1 MKQIKIFAIALTA
14 LFAASCSDDDA
25 TTAIPV
31 NEQEAISTIKA
42 TFVPVG
48 GGTTVTLT
56 SRDLDGDG
64 PNPPV
69 NTVSGPFAAGV
80 SYTGTM
86 QFLNELA
93 GTVEDVT
100 MEISEE
106 GDHHQLFFV
115 QTGGNLGTF
124 VYNDA
129 DEDGKPIG
137 LSFTYNAS
145 AAAATGQLQIV
156 LIHHPNKNAAGVAQG
171 DITNAGGAT
180 DAEVTFSVSVV
191 QP

>member
-14 LFAASCSDDDA
+14 LFATSCSDDDS

-31 NEQEAISTIKA
+31 NEQEAISTIRA
-42 TFVPVG
+42 TFTPVG
-48 GGTTVTLT
+48 GGATITLT

-69 NTVSGPFAAGV
+69 NTISGPFAAGV
-80 SYTGTM
+80 TYSGSV
-86 QFLNELA
+86 QFQNELA
-93 GTVEDVT
+93 GTIEDVT
-100 MEISEE
+100 LEIEEE

-124 VYNDA
+124 TYNDA

-137 LSFTYNAS
+137 LSFIYNA
-145 AAAATGQLQIV
+145 AAAATAGQLQMV
-156 LIHHPNKNAAGVAQG
+156 LIHHPNKDAAGVAQG
-171 DITNAGGAT
+171 DITNAGGST
-180 DAEVTFSVSVV
+180 DAEVTFSVSVN
-191 QP
+191 

>member
-14 LFAASCSDDDA
+14 LFAASCSDDDS
-25 TTAIPV
+25 TTAMPV

-80 SYTGTM
+80 SYTGNV

-100 MEISEE
+100 AEIREE

-124 VYNDA
+124 IYTDA
-129 DEDGKPIG
+129 DENGKPIG
-137 LSFTYNAS
+137 LTVTYNA
-145 AAAATGQLQIV
+145 AATAATGQLQMV
-156 LIHHPNKNAAGVAQG
+156 LIHHPNKDAEGVANG
-171 DITNAGGAT
+171 SITNAGGST
-180 DAEVTFSVSVV
+180 DAEVIFNVSVN
-191 QP
+191 